1 MNKTQK
7 EALCNLI
14 LWSVLLLFGFIL
26 FGEIAF
32 LGRIFPRFH
41 LFYCLLIISLV
52 VGYIIFIRK
61 KQSAVEVGSDE
72 RDNLIK
78 LRAVLVSFV
87 SVWILLAVATI
98 IPRFIVGITGSITVW
113 VLSII
118 NFVIF
123 LLAMVVY
130 HVAVLVQ
137 YGRGGKDGEK

>member
-14 LWSVLLLFGFIL
+14 LWSVLLLFSIIL
-26 FGEIAF
+26 FGEIVF
-32 LGRIFPRFH
+32 LGKIFPRFH

-130 HVAVLVQ
+130 HAAVLVQ